1 MNEKQSFDD
10 KLMEAAG
17 ALETEV
23 APERD
28 LWPDIENAIARPS
41 RGRWNRVFAQAAAV
55 VLLAGA
61 SSGLTYLAMGNR
73 TPSRTTPHVNTAPLQ
88 IDQASFGDTYM
99 LGPDYQEARNSL
111 RARFEE
117 QLEQL
122 APEARAEVTRNVDAI
137 RSVIEE
143 INRALSNDP
152 DNALL
157 QELLL
162 STYQDE
168 LSLMMK
174 VDGVTNAAMSR
185 TDF

>member
-1 MNEKQSFDD
+1 MNEKQNFDD

-23 APERD
+23 SPECD
-28 LWPDIENAIARPS
+28 LWPEIESAIARPKRS
-41 RGRWNRVFAQAAAV
+41 NWNTLFAQAAAV
-55 VLLAGA
+55 VLLVGA
-61 SSGLTYLAMGNR
+61 SSGLTYLAMTKQSPYV
-73 TPSRTTPHVNTAPLQ
+73 TPPAPNGLN
-88 IDQASFGDTYM
+88 IEHAAFGDNYM
-99 LGPDYQEARNSL
+99 LGPDYQDARSGVKAQFDEELERLSL
-111 RARFEE
+111 EE
-117 QLEQL
+117 
-122 APEARAEVTRNVDAI
+122 RAEVTKNLEAI

-143 INRALSNDP
+143 INRALTNDP

-162 STYQDE
+162 STYQEE

-174 VDGVTNAAMSR
+174 VDGVTNAAMNR

>member
-17 ALETEV
+17 ALEKAV
-23 APERD
+23 APGRD
-28 LWPDIENAIARPS
+28 LWPEIENAIASPS
-41 RGRWNRVFAQAAAV
+41 RGQWNRIFAQAAAV
-55 VLLAGA
+55 VLLVGA
-61 SSGLTYLAMGNR
+61 SSGLTYLAMNNR
-73 TPSRTTPHVNTAPLQ
+73 TPSPTPHVNTAPLQ
-88 IDQASFGDTYM
+88 IEQASFGDTYV
-99 LGPDYQEARNSL
+99 LGTDYQEARNSL

-117 QLEQL
+117 QLAQL
-122 APEARAEVTRNVDAI
+122 TAEERADVTRNVDAI

-143 INRALSNDP
+143 INRALTNDP

-162 STYQDE
+162 STYQEE

-174 VDGVTNAAMSR
+174 VDGVTKAAMNR

>member
-1 MNEKQSFDD
+1 MNQKQSFDD

-23 APERD
+23 APGRD

-41 RGRWNRVFAQAAAV
+41 RGQWNSVFAQAAAV
-55 VLLAGA
+55 VLLVGA
-61 SSGLTYLAMGNR
+61 SSGLTFVAMNNR
-73 TPSRTTPHVNTAPLQ
+73 APSPTPHVNTAPLQ
-88 IDQASFGDTYM
+88 IEQASFGDTYK
-99 LGPDYQEARNSL
+99 LGADYQEARNSL

-117 QLEQL
+117 QLEKL
-122 APEARAEVTRNVDAI
+122 TPEERANVTRDVDAI

-143 INRALSNDP
+143 INRALTNDP
-152 DNALL
+152 DSALL

-162 STYQDE
+162 STYQEE

-174 VDGVTNAAMSR
+174 VDGVTKVVMNR

>member
-10 KLMEAAG
+10 KLMEAAR

-28 LWPDIENAIARPS
+28 LWSDIEAQITKPPRSP
-41 RGRWNRVFAQAAAV
+41 WNTIFAQAAAV
-55 VLLAGA
+55 VLLIGA
-61 SSGLTYLAMGNR
+61 SSGLTYLAMINR
-73 TPSRTTPHVNTAPLQ
+73 TPAGTPAVPVAGLNL
-88 IDQASFGDTYM
+88 DQASFGDDYM
-99 LGPDYQEARNSL
+99 LGPDYQDARRSL
-111 RARFEE
+111 KSRLDEE
-117 QLEQL
+117 LL
-122 APEARAEVTRNVDAI
+122 RLSPEARADVVKNLEAI

-162 STYQDE
+162 STYQEE
-168 LSLMMK
+168 LALMMK
-174 VDGVTNAAMSR
+174 VDGIANAAMYR

>member
-1 MNEKQSFDD
+1 MNEKQGFDD

-23 APERD
+23 APGRD
-28 LWPDIENAIARPS
+28 LWPDIENAIAAPL
-41 RGRWNRVFAQAAAV
+41 RGRWNRVFAQAAV
-55 VLLAGA
+55 VLLLVGA
-61 SSGLTYLAMGNR
+61 SSGLTYLAMNNR
-73 TPSRTTPHVNTAPLQ
+73 TPSPTTPHVNTAPLQ
-88 IDQASFGDTYM
+88 IEQASFGDTYI
-99 LGPDYQEARNSL
+99 LGADYQEARNSL
-111 RARFEE
+111 RTRFEE

-122 APEARAEVTRNVDAI
+122 TPEERARVTRDVDAI

-143 INRALSNDP
+143 INRALTNDP
-152 DNALL
+152 DSALL

-162 STYQDE
+162 STYQEE

-174 VDGVTNAAMSR
+174 VDGVTKAAMNR

>member
-23 APERD
+23 APGRD

-41 RGRWNRVFAQAAAV
+41 RGQWNRVFAQAAAV
-55 VLLAGA
+55 VLLVGA
-61 SSGLTYLAMGNR
+61 SSGLTYMAMNNR
-73 TPSRTTPHVNTAPLQ
+73 TLPPTPHVNTAPLQ
-88 IDQASFGDTYM
+88 IEQASFGGTYM
-99 LGPDYQEARNSL
+99 LGADYQEARNSL
-111 RARFEE
+111 RSRFEE
-117 QLEQL
+117 QLEKL
-122 APEARAEVTRNVDAI
+122 TPEERAEVTRDVDAI

-143 INRALSNDP
+143 INRALTNDP
-152 DNALL
+152 DSALL

-162 STYQDE
+162 STYQEE

-174 VDGVTNAAMSR
+174 VDGVTTATMNR

>member
-1 MNEKQSFDD
+1 MNENRSFDD
-10 KLMEAAG
+10 KLMKAART
-17 ALETEV
+17 LETDV

-28 LWPDIENAIARPS
+28 LWPDIENAITTPS
-41 RGRWNRVFAQAAAV
+41 RGRWNTVFAQAAAV
-55 VLLAGA
+55 VLLVGA
-61 SSGLTYLAMGNR
+61 SSGLTYLAM
-73 TPSRTTPHVNTAPLQ
+73 TKETTYVVPPPTLNYE
-88 IDQASFGDTYM
+88 QASFGDNYM
-99 LGPDYQEARNSL
+99 LGPDYQDARNGL
-111 RARFEE
+111 RAQFDEK
-117 QLEQL
+117 LETL
-122 APEARAEVTRNVDAI
+122 TPEARAEVVRDINAI

-152 DNALL
+152 DSALL

-174 VDGVTNAAMSR
+174 VGDVTNAAMNR

>member
-10 KLMEAAG
+10 KLMEAAR

-28 LWPDIENAIARPS
+28 LWADIESAISRPA
-41 RGRWNRVFAQAAAV
+41 GRPWNSIVAQAAAV
-55 VLLAGA
+55 LVLIGA
-61 SSGLTYLAMGNR
+61 SSGLTYLAVSDG
-73 TPSRTTPHVNTAPLQ
+73 TPAATPPPTVAPLRVEH
-88 IDQASFGDTYM
+88 ANFGGHYM
-99 LGPDYQEARNSL
+99 LGPDYMDARRGL
-111 RARFEE
+111 KARMDEK
-117 QLEQL
+117 LTRL
-122 APEARAEVTRNVDAI
+122 SPEARADIQKNLEAI

-162 STYQDE
+162 SSYQEE
-168 LSLMMK
+168 LALMMK
-174 VDGVTNAAMSR
+174 VNGIANAAMYR

>member
-1 MNEKQSFDD
+1 MNENQSFDD
-10 KLMEAAG
+10 KLMEEAR
-17 ALETEV
+17 ALGTEV

-28 LWPDIENAIARPS
+28 LWPEIESAIARPS
-41 RGRWNRVFAQAAAV
+41 RSRWTNLFVQAAAV
-55 VLLAGA
+55 VLLIGA
-61 SSGLTYLAMGNR
+61 SSGLTYLVMNNR
-73 TPSRTTPHVNTAPLQ
+73 TPTATPHVSTAPLV
-88 IDQASFGDTYM
+88 IEQASFGDHYM
-99 LGPDYQEARNSL
+99 LGPDYQDARDGL
-111 RARFEE
+111 KAQLDEE
-117 QLEQL
+117 LERL
-122 APEARAEVTRNVDAI
+122 SAEERAEVTKNLKAI

-174 VDGVTNAAMSR
+174 VGGVTNAAMNR